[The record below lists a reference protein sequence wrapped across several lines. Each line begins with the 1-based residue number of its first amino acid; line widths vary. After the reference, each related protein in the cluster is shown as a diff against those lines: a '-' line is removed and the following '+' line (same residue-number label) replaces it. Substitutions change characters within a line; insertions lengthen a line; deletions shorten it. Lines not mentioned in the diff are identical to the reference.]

1 MSHTVTI
8 TRVPDE
14 ESDDYEYT
22 FGGTHGADCMVGKR
36 CTRWACQQMNPD
48 YETERTRH
56 GLTHWWNY
64 DNREWIV
71 HDTEDCALRFVFEQ
85 IGDIETFD
93 GLEPGTYPVRIEWDD
108 SWWLEVQH
116 PTFVGQEEESRG

>member
-8 TRVPDE
+8 TRLPDD
-14 ESDDYEYT
+14 ESDDYEYE

-36 CTRWACQQMNPD
+36 CARKACQAMNPN

-56 GLTHWWNY
+56 GLEHWWNG

-71 HDTEDCALRFVFEQ
+71 HDTKACALDHVFEQ
-85 IGDIETFD
+85 FGPVETFD
-93 GLEPGTYPVRIEWDD
+93 GLGLGTYPVRVEWEDD
-108 SWWLEVQH
+108 WWIEVQN
-116 PTFVGQEEESRG
+116 PPVKQEGADDA

>member
-8 TRVPDE
+8 AKLPDE

-22 FGGTHGADCMVGKR
+22 FGGTHGNDCMVGTR
-36 CTRWACQQMNPD
+36 CTRWACQTMNSD

-71 HDTEDCALRFVFEQ
+71 HDTTDCALGYAFEYRTE
-85 IGDIETFD
+85 DETFE
-93 GLEPGTYPVRIEWDD
+93 GLELGTYPVRIEWEDT
-108 SWWLEVQH
+108 WWLEVQM
-116 PTFVGQEEESRG
+116 PVTDGGRR

>member
-8 TRVPDE
+8 TRLPDE

-22 FGGTHGADCMVGKR
+22 FGGTHGPDCMVGKR
-36 CTRWACQQMNPD
+36 CERWACQTMNHE

-71 HDTEDCALRFVFEQ
+71 HDTEDCALGYVFEYRS
-85 IGDIETFD
+85 DVETFD
-93 GLEPGTYPVRIEWDD
+93 GLDLGTYPVRIEWEDE
-108 SWWLEVQH
+108 WWIEVQN
-116 PTFVGQEEESRG
+116 PQGEAEKR

>member
-8 TRVPDE
+8 TRLPDD

-36 CTRWACQQMNPD
+36 CPRKACQAMNHEHD
-48 YETERTRH
+48 AGTERSRH
-56 GLTHWWNY
+56 GLEHWWNW

-71 HDTEDCALRFVFEQ
+71 HDTTDCALGYVFEYRT
-85 IGDIETFD
+85 DIETFD
-93 GLEPGTYPVRIEWDD
+93 GLGLGTYPVRIEWED
-108 SWWLEVQH
+108 SWWLEVQYPH
-116 PTFVGQEEESRG
+116 VKQEGAE

>member
-8 TRVPDE
+8 TRLPDD

-22 FGGTHGADCMVGKR
+22 FGGTHGSDCMVGNR
-36 CTRWACQQMNPD
+36 CERWACQTMNPD

-56 GLTHWWNY
+56 GVTHWWNY

-71 HDTEDCALRFVFEQ
+71 HDAEDCALGYVFEQ
-85 IGDIETFD
+85 YGDIETFD
-93 GLEPGTYPVRIEWDD
+93 GLGLGTYPVRIEWEDC
-108 SWWLEVQH
+108 WWLEVQN
-116 PTFVGQEEESRG
+116 PPVKQEGADQ

>member
-8 TRVPDE
+8 TRLPDE

-22 FGGTHGADCMVGKR
+22 FGGTHGNDCMVGNR
-36 CTRWACQQMNPD
+36 CERWACQTMNPD

-56 GLTHWWNY
+56 GVTHWWNS

-71 HDTEDCALRFVFEQ
+71 HDTTDCALGYVFEY
-85 IGDIETFD
+85 IGEIETFE
-93 GLEPGTYPVRIEWDD
+93 GLGLDTYPVRIEWEDT
-108 SWWLEVQH
+108 WWLEVQN
-116 PTFVGQEEESRG
+116 PPVKQEGATDA